1 LKIVSSEVK
10 GKNPDAS
17 TAGPLSLQLL
27 KITED
32 FALAYRQ
39 RENVRHAYIAEKEN
53 ASQLSSSVIAALRVD
68 IMAGLLAA
76 QESVRGFLSGNTA
89 DPARLVEMRR
99 VNARMSGAC
108 LLIDALAYL
117 VSIRGQKADSDGP
130 EIHAIVKEVIKKTAA
145 MVDWDNCDFG
155 ILESIPGQQVY
166 GSGEGFKHLVFAT
179 VSELLAGNFGEGTYF
194 FRIVKHDESVIV
206 SLESACRGEDHPV
219 CADGVF
225 RVASELAREL
235 GVIYEV
241 GRRDSGFICRM
252 EFAGI

>member
-1 LKIVSSEVK
+1 MKVVSSEVK

-17 TAGPLSLQLL
+17 TAGPLPLQLL

-32 FALAYRQ
+32 FALACRQ

-68 IMAGLLAA
+68 IMTGLLPA
-76 QESVRGFLSGNTA
+76 QESVRGFLRGNTE
-89 DPARLVEMRR
+89 DHARLVAMRR
-99 VNARMSGAC
+99 ANASMSSAC
-108 LLIDALAYL
+108 LLTDALAYL
-117 VSIRGQKADSDGP
+117 ISIRGQKADSDGP
-130 EIHAIVKEVIKKTAA
+130 EIHAIVKEVIKKSAA
-145 MVDWDNCDFG
+145 MVDWNHFDFG

-194 FRIVKHDESVIV
+194 FRIFKHYESVIV

-219 CADGVF
+219 CVDGAF
-225 RVASELAREL
+225 RVAFEIAREL

-241 GRRDSGFICRM
+241 GCRDSSFICRM